1 MITEINVKK
10 SLLAMEVGSSE
21 GISIFSKE
29 FFALKIRERPIAL
42 FILAQKFREN
52 SSRLKRQKKGEWKIY
67 FKDEIVN
74 PSFNLGNSKI
84 KILKITRI
92 S

>member
-1 MITEINVKK
+1 MEI
-10 SLLAMEVGSSE
+10 GSSE
-21 GISIFSKE
+21 KLDVFSTTLFWIDIDVKSVYL
-29 FFALKIRERPIAL
+29 FA
-42 FILAQKFREN
+42 LAQKFREN
-52 SSRLKRQKKGEWKIY
+52 ASRLKKQKKGEWKIS